1 MTCWCWSSIC
11 SSHHVNQVGCSILN
25 INVNRKSWIS
35 LLAYIFLAMSSA
47 DLQRLSESRSPNC
60 KYAEIVKKDTIAETD
75 WLKLQT
81 VTYRLGGKK
90 DRYDREWNMASR
102 TTTREDS
109 DYADSVVEEKI
120 FFLAKINFEC
130 NICDDILFFASK
142 SLWNWFF
149 WLGNFSIVFRR
160 Q

>member
-1 MTCWCWSSIC
+1 
-11 SSHHVNQVGCSILN
+11 
-25 INVNRKSWIS
+25 
-35 LLAYIFLAMSSA
+35 MSSA

-109 DYADSVVEEKI
+109 DYADSVVILAMCSEDNNHNEET
-120 FFLAKINFEC
+120 E
-130 NICDDILFFASK
+130 IL
-142 SLWNWFF
+142 L
-149 WLGNFSIVFRR
+149 VRQFRPPHGTKF
-160 Q
+160 